1 MLYINII
8 VRNLFNIVDQVFDR
22 NSDGYI
28 SKSELCQTMKEL
40 GVTLTL
46 EDLNEMMNEAD
57 VNQDGRIDYAG
68 SLYLLF
74 PCSLLNRTKK
84 YQQNL
89 SHAMQMFVYAQA
101 QNKTNYTIQYF
112 APILRHSRSDL
123 WLNL

>member
-1 MLYINII
+1 MLHLGII
-8 VRNLFNIVDQVFDR
+8 VQNLLNIGDQVFDR

-68 SLYLLF
+68 SLCLLF
-74 PCSLLNRTKK
+74 PCSNITKK
-84 YQQNL
+84 Y
-89 SHAMQMFVYAQA
+89 
-101 QNKTNYTIQYF
+101 
-112 APILRHSRSDL
+112 
-123 WLNL
+123 